1 MVIENITCH
10 VFKGC
15 GLKGPRMPS
24 AKSVIKYI
32 VANVKRNGLEGPI
45 VPNRQTSHLQFS
57 RYFSILHLSSRK
69 VRCMFVC
76 VVK

>member
-32 VANVKRNGLEGPI
+32 VANVKEKGLEGPS
-45 VPNRQTSHLQFS
+45 VPIRKLATYNSLDTS
-57 RYFSILHLSSRK
+57 LS
-69 VRCMFVC
+69 FI
-76 VVK
+76 